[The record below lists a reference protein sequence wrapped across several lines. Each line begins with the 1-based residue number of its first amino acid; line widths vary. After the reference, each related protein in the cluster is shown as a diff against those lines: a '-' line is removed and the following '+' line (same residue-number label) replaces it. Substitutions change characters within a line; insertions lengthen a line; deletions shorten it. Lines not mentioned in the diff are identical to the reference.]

1 MKQLFTSGDFGR
13 GSRVPRW
20 VMSCVIAAGLALI
33 APAAAAAT
41 PFSSA
46 QATPPSHFSEPV
58 NFSFPLDYYTD
69 LCGFPVVQTLDGTLN
84 TTLRYDRSGNIL
96 SEIDTQP
103 GATVTFSSPA
113 SGKSFSWPFAD
124 LLRTD
129 YTNGAALGGDATSY
143 GSGLGIKVPGVPAA
157 DSGRIVFDAV
167 VVDSTGYGV
176 PIVAFEGVISVQGH
190 ASDAD
195 AVDAAVCAALA
206 P

>member
-1 MKQLFTSGDFGR
+1 LKQLFTSGDFGR

-33 APAAAAAT
+33 ASAGAAAM

-46 QATPPSHFSEPV
+46 QASPPSHFSEPV
-58 NFSFPLDYYTD
+58 NFRFPLDYYTD

-84 TTLRYDRSGNIL
+84 TTLRYDGSGNIV

-103 GATVTFSSPA
+103 GTTVTFSSPT
-113 SGKSFSWPFAD
+113 SGKSISWPFAD
-124 LLRTD
+124 VLRTD
-129 YTNGAALGGDATSY
+129 YTNGAALGSDATSY

-167 VVDSTGYGV
+167 VIGATSYGV
-176 PIVAFEGVISVQGH
+176 PIVAFEGVISVSGH
-190 ASDAD
+190 ESDAD
-195 AVDAAVCAALA
+195 AVDAAICAALA

>member
-1 MKQLFTSGDFGR
+1 MKQLFVSGAFGR
-13 GSRVPRW
+13 GLHARRRV
-20 VMSCVIAAGLALI
+20 VHFVTAAGLVLVSMTAALTT
-33 APAAAAAT
+33 A
-41 PFSSA
+41 SA

-69 LCGFPVVQTLDGTLN
+69 LCGFPVIRTLDGTLN
-84 TTLRYDRSGNIL
+84 TTLRFDRSGNIV

-103 GATVTFSSPA
+103 GTTVTFSSPT
-113 SGKSFSWPFAD
+113 SGKSLSWPYAD

-129 YTNGAALGGDATSY
+129 YTNGAALGSDATSY

-167 VVDSTGYGV
+167 VVDSTPYGV